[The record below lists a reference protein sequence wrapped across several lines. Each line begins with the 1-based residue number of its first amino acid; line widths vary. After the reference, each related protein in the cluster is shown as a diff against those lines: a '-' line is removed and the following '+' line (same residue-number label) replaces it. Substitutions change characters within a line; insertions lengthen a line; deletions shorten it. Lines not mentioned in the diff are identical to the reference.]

1 MSYHVEIAPAA
12 QRDVKHLP
20 SEVIRKVDATILELE
35 QNPRPHGC
43 TKLEGSEDEY
53 RVRVG
58 DYRILYV
65 IDDKAKL
72 VTIAHVRHRRDA
84 YRKRTVLT
92 YR

>member
-1 MSYHVEIAPAA
+1 MSYQIDIAPAA
-12 QRDVKHLP
+12 QRDVKRLP
-20 SEVIRKVDATILELE
+20 SEVVRKVDTTMLELE
-35 QNPRPHGC
+35 QTPRPHGC

-72 VTIAHVRHRRDA
+72 VTIARVRHRRDA
-84 YRKRTVLT
+84 YRKQ
-92 YR
+92 

>member
-1 MSYHVEIAPAA
+1 VSYQVEIAPAA
-12 QRDVKHLP
+12 QRDVRRLP
-20 SEVIRKVDATILELE
+20 PEIVRKVDAAMLELE
-35 QNPRPHGC
+35 QTPRPHGC

-72 VTIAHVRHRRDA
+72 VTIARVRHRREA
-84 YRKRTVLT
+84 YRR
-92 YR
+92 

>member
-1 MSYHVEIAPAA
+1 MPYQVDIAPAA
-12 QRDVKHLP
+12 QREFKRLP
-20 SEVIRKVDATILELE
+20 PEVVRKVDAAMLELE
-35 QNPRPHGC
+35 RNPRPHGC

-65 IDDKAKL
+65 MNDKAKL

-84 YRKRTVLT
+84 YRKW
-92 YR
+92 

>member
-1 MSYHVEIAPAA
+1 VSYQVEIAPAA
-12 QRDVKHLP
+12 QRDVRRLP
-20 SEVIRKVDATILELE
+20 PEVIRKVDAVILDLE
-35 QNPRPHGC
+35 QTPRPHGC

-65 IDDKAKL
+65 IDDRAKL

-84 YRKRTVLT
+84 YRKR
-92 YR
+92 

>member
-1 MSYHVEIAPAA
+1 MSYQVEIAPAA
-12 QRDVKHLP
+12 QRDVKRLP
-20 SEVIRKVDATILELE
+20 PEVVRKVDAVIVELE

-72 VTIAHVRHRRDA
+72 VTIARVRHRREA
-84 YRKRTVLT
+84 YRKR
-92 YR
+92 

>member
-1 MSYHVEIAPAA
+1 
-12 QRDVKHLP
+12 
-20 SEVIRKVDATILELE
+20 LE

-72 VTIAHVRHRRDA
+72 VTVARVRHRREA
-84 YRKRTVLT
+84 YRR
-92 YR
+92 R

>member
-1 MSYHVEIAPAA
+1 MAYQVDIAPAA
-12 QRDVKHLP
+12 QRDVKRLP
-20 SEVIRKVDATILELE
+20 PEVVRKVDAAMLELE
-35 QNPRPHGC
+35 QHPRPHGC

-65 IDDKAKL
+65 IDDQAKL

-84 YRKRTVLT
+84 YRNK
-92 YR
+92 

>member
-1 MSYHVEIAPAA
+1 MSYQVEITPAA
-12 QRDVKHLP
+12 ARDFKRLSP
-20 SEVIRKVDATILELE
+20 EAIRKVDAAIVELE
-35 QNPRPHGC
+35 QNPRPHGY

-84 YRKRTVLT
+84 YRKR
-92 YR
+92 

>member
-1 MSYHVEIAPAA
+1 MSYQVEITPAA
-12 QRDVKHLP
+12 VRDFKRLP
-20 SEVIRKVDATILELE
+20 SEVIRKVDAAILELE
-35 QNPRPHGC
+35 QTPRPQGC

-53 RVRVG
+53 RARVG

-84 YRKRTVLT
+84 YRKR
-92 YR
+92 

>member
-1 MSYHVEIAPAA
+1 MSYQVHITPAA
-12 QRDVKHLP
+12 QREFKRLP
-20 SEVIRKVDATILELE
+20 PEGIRKVDATILELE
-35 QNPRPHGC
+35 QNPHPDGC

-65 IDDKAKL
+65 VDDKTKL

-84 YRKRTVLT
+84 YRKR
-92 YR
+92 

>member
-1 MSYHVEIAPAA
+1 VSYQVEIAPAA
-12 QRDVKHLP
+12 QRDFKRLP
-20 SEVIRKVDATILELE
+20 PEVIRKVDAAILELE

-53 RVRVG
+53 RLRVG

-65 IDDKAKL
+65 IDDKARR

-84 YRKRTVLT
+84 YRKR
-92 YR
+92 